1 MNFNGSSMTKK
12 RLGVRWT
19 TQTTGSALEAA
30 GAAAITV
37 GLYLWM
43 GLAAALLFVGV
54 ALVLAAAVVR

>member
-1 MNFNGSSMTKK
+1 MTKK